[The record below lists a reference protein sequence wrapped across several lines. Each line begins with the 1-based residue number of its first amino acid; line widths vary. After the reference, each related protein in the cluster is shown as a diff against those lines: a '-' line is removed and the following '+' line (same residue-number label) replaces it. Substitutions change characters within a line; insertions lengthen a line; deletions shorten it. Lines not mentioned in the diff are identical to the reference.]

1 MVSALLIFITKGS
14 QELAAEMA
22 VSGPMESKRQVLT
35 TGGTVAM
42 APGQWR
48 LSVMDFRAAE
58 Q

>member
-1 MVSALLIFITKGS
+1 MFITKGS

-22 VSGPMESKRQVLT
+22 VSGPIESKRQVLT

-48 LSVMDFRAAE
+48 LSVMDFFAAE
-58 Q
+58 